1 VRFDDK
7 VIVIPGATSGLGRN
21 AALRFG
27 DSGARVVFGG
37 RREEQGREIAAQ
49 ISDNG
54 GTALFRTCDVTR
66 SDDVAALVH
75 AALSE
80 FGRVDLAYNV
90 AGVPGDAFSRFVD
103 YDESEWRQT
112 IDINLSGMFY
122 CMKHE
127 IAAMQQQ
134 GGGAIVNMSS
144 VAGLGAT
151 PGGAAY
157 VASKHAIIGLT
168 KTAALDCAGD
178 NIRINAIA
186 PGVVKTE
193 MMEWGITQTPDLEA
207 QMLAHQPI
215 GRLGTMD
222 EVTNAA
228 MWLCSDAAS
237 FITGATLAVDGAYLL
252 T

>member
-1 VRFDDK
+1 MKFEGK
-7 VIVIPGATSGLGRN
+7 VVVIPGATSGLGKN
-21 AALRFG
+21 AALRFAAE
-27 DSGARVVFGG
+27 GARVVFGG
-37 RREEQGREIAAQ
+37 RREREGAEIVEEIADQ
-49 ISDNG
+49 G
-54 GTALFRTCDVTR
+54 GSSLFVRCDV
-66 SDDVAALVH
+66 SSSADVAALIGR
-75 AALSE
+75 AISE
-80 FGRVDLAYNV
+80 YGRLDMAYNV
-90 AGVPGDAFSRFVD
+90 AGVPGDAFTKFAD
-103 YDESEWRQT
+103 YDEAQWQQT
-112 IDINLSGMFY
+112 IDINLTGMFY

-127 IAAMQQQ
+127 ITALKEF

-157 VASKHAIIGLT
+157 VASKHAIIGMT
-168 KTAALDCAGD
+168 KTAALDYAADG
-178 NIRINAIA
+178 IRVNAIA

-193 MMEWGITQTPDLEA
+193 MMERGIRQVPDLEA

-215 GRLGTMD
+215 GRLGSMD

-237 FITGATLAVDGAYLL
+237 FVTGATLAVDGAYLL

>member
-1 VRFDDK
+1 MNFDGK
-7 VIVIPGATSGLGRN
+7 VIVIPGATSGLGKN
-21 AALRFG
+21 AALRFAAA
-27 DSGARVVFGG
+27 GARVVFGG
-37 RREEQGREIAAQ
+37 RRESEGVAIMEEIAAQ
-49 ISDNG
+49 G
-54 GTALFRTCDVTR
+54 GSSLFVRCDV
-66 SDDVAALVH
+66 SLSADVAALVGR
-75 AALSE
+75 AVSE
-80 FGRVDLAYNV
+80 YGHLDMAYNV
-90 AGVPGDAFSRFVD
+90 AGVSGDAFSQFAD
-103 YDESEWRQT
+103 YDEAQWQQT
-112 IDINLSGMFY
+112 ININLTGMFY

-127 IAAMQQQ
+127 LIALKES

-157 VASKHAIIGLT
+157 VASKHAIIGMT
-168 KTAALDCAGD
+168 KTAALDYAADG
-178 NIRINAIA
+178 IRINAIA

-193 MMEWGITQTPDLEA
+193 MMERGIIEIPDLEA

-222 EVTNAA
+222 EVTNAV

-237 FITGATLAVDGAYLL
+237 FVTGATLPVDGAYLL

>member
-1 VRFDDK
+1 MQFDGK
-7 VIVIPGATSGLGRN
+7 VIVIPGATSGLGKN
-21 AALRFG
+21 AVLKFAEA
-27 DSGARVVFGG
+27 GAQVVFGG
-37 RREEQGREIAAQ
+37 RRADEGNAIAAEV
-49 ISDNG
+49 SDAG
-54 GTALFRTCDVTR
+54 GSALFVRCDVT
-66 SDDVAALVH
+66 SSEEVANLIDTAV
-75 AALSE
+75 SQ
-80 FGRVDLAYNV
+80 FGRLDLAYNV
-90 AGVPGDAFSRFVD
+90 AGVPGDAFAKFGD
-103 YDESEWRQT
+103 YDEAQWRQT
-112 IDINLSGMFY
+112 VDINLSGMFY

-127 IAAMQQQ
+127 INAMLKCGQ
-134 GGGAIVNMSS
+134 GSIVNMSS

-157 VASKHAIIGLT
+157 VATKHAIVGLT
-168 KTAALDCAGD
+168 RTAALDYAAD

-207 QMLAHQPI
+207 QMTAHQPI
-215 GRLGTMD
+215 GRLGTME

-237 FITGATLAVDGAYLL
+237 FVTGTTLSVDGAYLL

>member
-1 VRFDDK
+1 VKFDGE
-7 VIVIPGATSGLGRN
+7 VIVIPGATSGLGKN
-21 AALRFG
+21 AALRFA
-27 DSGARVVFGG
+27 DAGARVVFGG
-37 RREEQGREIAAQ
+37 RRESEGAEVADMIA
-49 ISDNG
+49 SSG
-54 GTALFRTCDVTR
+54 GTARFVVCDVTR
-66 SDDVAALVH
+66 SADVARLIETAT
-75 AALSE
+75 AE
-80 FGRVDLAYNV
+80 FGELNMAYNV
-90 AGVPGDAFSRFVD
+90 AGVPGDAFSKFAD
-103 YDESEWRQT
+103 YDDAEWQQT
-112 IDINLSGMFY
+112 IDINLTGMFY

-127 IAAMQQQ
+127 IAAMLKD

-144 VAGLGAT
+144 VAGLGPT

-157 VASKHAIIGLT
+157 VASKHAIVGLT
-168 KTAALDCAGD
+168 KTAALDYAED
-178 NIRINAIA
+178 NIRVNAIA

-237 FITGATLAVDGAYLL
+237 FVTGSTLSVDGAYLL
-252 T
+252 N